1 MSRYERISKAKDNV
15 FCKLRRKV
23 DKGFIGRPVINLKD
37 MVACVTEKECYA
49 VLEISGGSDI
59 ETVKKAYRRLA
70 FALHPDLNPSLP
82 NAARRFQQV
91 NEAYVILVQHH
102 EEKSFK
108 QRNTQKTQ
116 GQGAQSKREQGAQK
130 KQAESTERMK
140 REAEKAYAKA
150 QKEQEKAKQAAKK
163 ASSAAS
169 TASNAS
175 NNATSSASKSSQGES
190 NNSTFQGHQK
200 YNEEDKGQVITDILN
215 DPFAKRVFE
224 DIYKR
229 IQDVAHDKILRPAAE
244 VVLGNREKPKDGP
257 SNGTLLTRL
266 KGWALR
272 QIDDEQ
278 VLHLPRERI
287 VPGARVRM
295 QIQHGI
301 TSEAQTIE
309 VTLPLEFSPGKTMR
323 LKGLGKRVGAL
334 SGDLYIRIEPN

>member
-1 MSRYERISKAKDNV
+1 
-15 FCKLRRKV
+15 
-23 DKGFIGRPVINLKD
+23 
-37 MVACVTEKECYA
+37 MVCVTEKECYA
-49 VLEISGGSDI
+49 VLEISGDSDI

-102 EEKSFK
+102 EEKSLK
-108 QRNTQKTQ
+108 QKDRQKSQ
-116 GQGAQSKREQGAQK
+116 DQGAQAKKEQGTQK

-150 QKEQEKAKQAAKK
+150 QKEQEKARQAAKK
-163 ASSAAS
+163 ASSATS

-175 NNATSSASKSSQGES
+175 NNSTASSASSATHGTSNDSS
-190 NNSTFQGHQK
+190 FQGHQN

-244 VVLGNREKPKDGP
+244 VVLGNRDKRKDGP
-257 SNGTLLTRL
+257 SSGTLLTRL

>member
-1 MSRYERISKAKDNV
+1 M
-15 FCKLRRKV
+15 
-23 DKGFIGRPVINLKD
+23 
-37 MVACVTEKECYA
+37 TEKECYA
-49 VLEISGGSDI
+49 VLEISGGADI

-91 NEAYVILVQHH
+91 NEAYVILVQLH
-102 EEKSFK
+102 EERGIKHK
-108 QRNTQKTQ
+108 ET
-116 GQGAQSKREQGAQK
+116 QK
-130 KQAESTERMK
+130 KQERKPSKTTKSEGESTERMK

-150 QKEQEKAKQAAKK
+150 QKEQEKAKGAARNTTS
-163 ASSAAS
+163 AEAPSGSSSFDDS
-169 TASNAS
+169 T
-175 NNATSSASKSSQGES
+175 TSQRFSKE
-190 NNSTFQGHQK
+190 STFQGPPK
-200 YNEEDKGQVITDILN
+200 GNEQAKGQVITDILN

-229 IQDVAHDKILRPAAE
+229 IQDIAHDKILRPAAE
-244 VVLGNREKPKDGP
+244 VVLGSKDRRKDTSSG
-257 SNGTLLTRL
+257 GTLFTRL

-323 LKGLGKRVGAL
+323 LKGLGKRVGSL